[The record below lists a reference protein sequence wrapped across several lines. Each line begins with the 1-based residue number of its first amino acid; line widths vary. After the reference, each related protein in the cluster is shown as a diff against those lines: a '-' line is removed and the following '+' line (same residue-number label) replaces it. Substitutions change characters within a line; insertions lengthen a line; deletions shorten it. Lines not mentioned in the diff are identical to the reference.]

1 MKNKIKFPPTTIKSK
16 NKIIPF
22 IIFLLLFLV
31 LTYLLWLF
39 LRPVKIVDAHKD
51 GSYSYLLVKDFP
63 ITAKGQINWWLKNT
77 KMLKNH
83 YDIPKPDSDG
93 DFGIVVWDFGEGY
106 KEQGDKSKDDRFCFA
121 DFKSPKNCIDKN
133 MILYITYTKSSGIS
147 FITHNDEYRINKKG
161 ELVKDGSD

>member
-1 MKNKIKFPPTTIKSK
+1 MKSK
-16 NKIIPF
+16 NNKILLTIF
-22 IIFLLLFLV
+22 IVIFILIAYFF
-31 LTYLLWLF
+31 WRS
-39 LRPVKIVDAHKD
+39 LRPVDIVGVHKD

-63 ITAKGQINWWLKNT
+63 ITAKGQINWWLKNS

-106 KEQGDKSKDDRFCFA
+106 KEQGDESKDDRFCFA

-133 MILYITYTKSSGIS
+133 MMLYITYTKSSGIS
-147 FITHNDEYRINKKG
+147 FITHNEEYRINKKG

>member
-1 MKNKIKFPPTTIKSK
+1 MKRKYT
-16 NKIIPF
+16 KIIFPVFLFAFVF
-22 IIFLLLFLV
+22 I
-31 LTYLLWLF
+31 TYFFWIS
-39 LRPVKIVDAHKD
+39 LRPVSIVAVHQNDD
-51 GSYSYLLVKDFP
+51 YSSVLVKNFP
-63 ITAKGQINWWLKNT
+63 ITEKGEINWWLKNK

-106 KEQGDKSKDDRFCFA
+106 KEQGDESKDDRFCFA

-161 ELVKDGSD
+161 ELVRDESD

>member
-1 MKNKIKFPPTTIKSK
+1 MKSRNNKILLTIYLVISAV
-16 NKIIPF
+16 IAY
-22 IIFLLLFLV
+22 LF
-31 LTYLLWLF
+31 WRS
-39 LRPVKIVDAHKD
+39 LRPVDIVGVHKD

-161 ELVKDGSD
+161 ELVKDESD

>member
-1 MKNKIKFPPTTIKSK
+1 MVEIINKNKNNKTLLTIS
-16 NKIIPF
+16 
-22 IIFLLLFLV
+22 LV
-31 LTYLLWLF
+31 ISVVIAYLLWRS
-39 LRPVKIVDAHKD
+39 LRPVDIVDVHKD

-106 KEQGDKSKDDRFCFA
+106 KEQGDESKDDRFCFA

-133 MILYITYTKSSGIS
+133 MLLYITYTKSSGIS

-161 ELVKDGSD
+161 ELVKDESD

>member
-1 MKNKIKFPPTTIKSK
+1 MQIKNKNTLIMLF
-16 NKIIPF
+16 
-22 IIFLLLFLV
+22 FLTCLLMA
-31 LTYLLWLF
+31 YLFWLL
-39 LRPVKIVDAHKD
+39 LRPVKIVDVHKD

-106 KEQGDKSKDDRFCFA
+106 KEQGDESKDDRFCFA

-161 ELVKDGSD
+161 ELVKDESY

>member
-1 MKNKIKFPPTTIKSK
+1 MKSRNNKILLTIYLVISAV
-16 NKIIPF
+16 IAY
-22 IIFLLLFLV
+22 LF
-31 LTYLLWLF
+31 WRS
-39 LRPVKIVDAHKD
+39 LRPVDIVGVHKD

-106 KEQGDKSKDDRFCFA
+106 KEQGDKSKDNRFCFA

-161 ELVKDGSD
+161 ELVKDESD

>member
-1 MKNKIKFPPTTIKSK
+1 MKSRNNKIPLTIYLVISAV
-16 NKIIPF
+16 IAY
-22 IIFLLLFLV
+22 LF
-31 LTYLLWLF
+31 WRS
-39 LRPVKIVDAHKD
+39 LRPVDIVGVHKD

-147 FITHNDEYRINKKG
+147 FITHNDEYRINKKV
-161 ELVKDGSD
+161 ELVKDESD